1 MGVDEASLEE
11 EDVVD
16 PWTVESKSAAGVD
29 YDKLIQRF
37 GSTKIDD
44 QLIARMQ
51 RATGRP
57 VHHLLTRGVFFSHR
71 DFEMILDRHESKRP
85 FFLYTGRGPS
95 SEAMHLGHLIP
106 FIFTKWL
113 QDTFDVPLV
122 VQMTDDEKFLW
133 KDLTLEETHRL
144 AIENAK
150 DIIAVGFDVNKT
162 FIFADTD
169 FVKDEFY
176 RNVCRIWKCV
186 TVNQENHI
194 FGMTS
199 ADSVGKIAFPAIQA
213 APSFSSSF
221 PQIFDGRADVPCLIP
236 CAIDQDPYFR
246 MTRDAAPRLGF
257 AKPAL
262 IHSTFIPALQGA
274 QTKMSGSQPESS
286 IYLTDSADQIR
297 DKIIKYAYS
306 GGGATVEEHR
316 KHGGNCKT
324 DISFQYLSFF
334 LEDDKKL
341 EETRKAYASGEMLTG
356 ELKQQL
362 IDVIQR
368 IVAEHQQRR
377 RVVTDEVVMQYM
389 KPRPLNARMQ

>member
-1 MGVDEASLEE
+1 MDVDEYNIEE

-16 PWTVESKSAAGVD
+16 PWTVQSKSAAGVD
-29 YDKLIQRF
+29 YDKLIARF
-37 GSTKIDD
+37 GSMKIDD
-44 QLIARMQ
+44 SLTARIQ

-57 VHHLLTRGVFFSHR
+57 IHHLLKRGVFFSHR
-71 DFEMILDRHESKRP
+71 DLEMILDRYEAKQP

-113 QDTFDVPLV
+113 QNTFNVPLV
-122 VQMTDDEKFLW
+122 IQMTDDEKFLW

-144 AIENAK
+144 AVENAK
-150 DIIAVGFDVNKT
+150 DIVAVGFDVNKT

-221 PQIFDGRADVPCLIP
+221 PLIFGGRADVPCLIP

-257 AKPAL
+257 PKPAL

-274 QTKMSGSQPESS
+274 QTKMSGSLPESS
-286 IYLTDSADQIR
+286 IYLTDSPDQIR
-297 DKIIKYAYS
+297 EKIMKYAYS
-306 GGGATVEEHR
+306 GGRSTVEEHR
-316 KHGGNCKT
+316 KHGGDCKT

-334 LEDDKKL
+334 LEDDRKL
-341 EETRKAYASGEMLTG
+341 EETRKAYTSGEMLTG
-356 ELKQQL
+356 ELKKQL
-362 IDVIQR
+362 TDVIQR

-377 RVVTDEVVMQYM
+377 SHVTEQVVMQYM
-389 KPRPLNARMQ
+389 KPRPLNAQI

>member
-1 MGVDEASLEE
+1 VEE

-16 PWTVESKSAAGVD
+16 PWTVQSKSAAGVD
-29 YDKLIQRF
+29 YDKLVERF

-44 QLIARMQ
+44 QLISRIQ
-51 RATGRP
+51 QATGRP
-57 VHHLLTRGVFFSHR
+57 IHHLLKRGIFFSHR
-71 DFEMILDRHESKRP
+71 DFEMILDRYEAKQP

-95 SEAMHLGHLIP
+95 SEAMHLGHLVP

-122 VQMTDDEKFLW
+122 IQMSDDEKFLW

-144 AIENAK
+144 AMENAK

-169 FVKDEFY
+169 FVKGEFY

-186 TVNQENHI
+186 TVHKETHI
-194 FGMTS
+194 LGMTS

-221 PQIFDGRADVPCLIP
+221 PEIFGGRADVPCLIP

-246 MTRDAAPRLGF
+246 LTRDAAPLLGF
-257 AKPAL
+257 PKPAL

-274 QTKMSGSQPESS
+274 QTKMSSRLPETSL
-286 IYLTDSADQIR
+286 YLTDSPEEVR
-297 DKIIKYAYS
+297 DKIMKYAYS
-306 GGGATVEEHR
+306 GGGATVEKHR
-316 KHGGNCKT
+316 KHGGDCKT

-334 LEDDKKL
+334 LEDDEKL
-341 EETRKAYASGEMLTG
+341 EEIRKAYASGKMLTG
-356 ELKQQL
+356 ELKKQL
-362 IDVIQR
+362 IDVIQS

-377 RVVTDEVVMQYM
+377 SHVTDDVVKQYM
-389 KPRPLNARMQ
+389 EPRSLNV